1 MASPAPDDAALP
13 DGVTVGIKQYRLDY
27 APRALEISVTNGS
40 DAPVTVTGAAFLS
53 PLFGD
58 DGTEWDRDVDIPVGS
73 TRDLRVLLGSPV
85 CDTEGTVDEPRVVF
99 QFRTTD
105 GAAGEATATPADEF
119 GTVAKVTAQ
128 DCIAEHAAAVA
139 AIGVSGPLRVEQR
152 AGEPVALLDLVAT
165 PTGGEGAAT
174 VSSVGRTTLI
184 APAGEG
190 DSWPLGW
197 RLDASSGPLSTTLA
211 LVPSNCNP
219 HILAEDKRGTYLPLA
234 VTLDDGTAGIVPVD
248 VGADVRAA
256 IYAYFA
262 DYCW

>member
-1 MASPAPDDAALP
+1 VALP

-27 APRALEISVTNGS
+27 APRALEISITNGS
-40 DAPVTVTGAAFLS
+40 DDPVTVTGAAFVS

-58 DGTEWDRDVDIPVGS
+58 DGTVWERDVDIPAGS

-85 CDTEGTVDEPRVVF
+85 CDADDPVDGTEVVF
-99 QFRTTD
+99 QFRTAD
-105 GAAGEATATPADEF
+105 GAGEATATPADVF
-119 GTVAKVTAQ
+119 GTVAKVTAE
-128 DCIAEHAAAVA
+128 DCIVEHTAAVA
-139 AIGVSGPLRVEQR
+139 QIGVGGPLRVEQR
-152 AGEPVALLDLVAT
+152 AGQPVALLDLVAT
-165 PTGGEGAAT
+165 PTGSEGAAT

-184 APAGEG
+184 APEGEG

-197 RLDASSGPLSTTLA
+197 QLDAASAPLSTTLA
-211 LVPSNCNP
+211 IVPSNCNP

-234 VTLDDGTAGIVPVD
+234 VTLDNGTAGIVPVD
-248 VGADVRAA
+248 VGAEVRAQ